1 MLLHNTVVL
10 WLRRLIPMLENT
22 FFSASCVQYHP
33 IKLGREV
40 WFSGKVFVW
49 HVLYEAHEFLSEL
62 QSPLQKIIGM
72 IIPDDFVLLS
82 SRLWL
87 ALKMQLVK
95 GLKPQTCRG
104 VVNSTTLLL
113 NQCRIFGESFVLG
126 SLHDVPL
133 SNGTDKESGESN
145 FDLVTFSPSFC
156 LSNCTVT
163 I

>member
-1 MLLHNTVVL
+1 MLLHNKVVL
-10 WLRRLIPMLENT
+10 WLRRLILILENT

-33 IKLGREV
+33 MKLGREV
-40 WFSGKVFVW
+40 WFSGEIFVW
-49 HVLYEAHEFLSEL
+49 HVLHEAQEFLFEF

-95 GLKPQTCRG
+95 GLKPQNCRG
-104 VVNSTTLLL
+104 LEGELYYFLL
-113 NQCRIFGESFVLG
+113 NQCRIVGEFFVLI
-126 SLHDVPL
+126 SLYDVPL
-133 SNGTDKESGESN
+133 IPAMEQIKN
-145 FDLVTFSPSFC
+145 LVIPT
-156 LSNCTVT
+156 L